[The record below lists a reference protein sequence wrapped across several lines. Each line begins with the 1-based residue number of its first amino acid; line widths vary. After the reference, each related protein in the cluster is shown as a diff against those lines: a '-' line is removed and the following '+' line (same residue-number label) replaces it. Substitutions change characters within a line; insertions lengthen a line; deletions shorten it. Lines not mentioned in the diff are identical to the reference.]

1 MSNLQAFMIEKKE
14 EFFEYVA
21 SKRFINQETGKPEV
35 WKLKTITAK
44 ENEDLRKQC
53 YKQVIVQNGKKKGY
67 QQQLDTIKYLQLLT
81 DKCVVYPDLHNA
93 ELLDFYHEMDSID
106 LLTKHLLNAAEYD
119 DLTAEIQ
126 RINGYDLEEAVEEAK
141 N

>member
-1 MSNLQAFMIEKKE
+1 MSNLQAFMIEKQE
-14 EFFEYVA
+14 ETFDYIA
-21 SKRFINQETGKPEV
+21 SKNFKDENGNPIA

-44 ENEDLRKQC
+44 ENEELRKQF
-53 YKQVIVQNGKKKGY
+53 YKQVLIQNGKKKGY
-67 QQQLDTIKYLQLLT
+67 QQQLDTIKYLQLLA
-81 DKCVVYPDLHNA
+81 DKCVVYPDLHDA

-126 RINGYDLEEAVEEAK
+126 RINGYDLEEAAEEAK

>member
-14 EFFEYVA
+14 ELHEYIA
-21 SKRFINQETGKPEV
+21 SKNFKDENGKPIS

-44 ENEDLRKQC
+44 ENEQIRQECYRQVLITNGRKKM
-53 YKQVIVQNGKKKGY
+53 YQN
-67 QQQLDTIKYLQLLT
+67 QLDTTKYLRNLA
-81 DKCVVYPDLHNA
+81 DRCIVFPDLHNA
-93 ELLDFYHEMDSID
+93 ELLDFYGEMDAME

-126 RINGYDLEEAVEEAK
+126 RINGYDLEEAAEEAK

>member
-14 EFFEYVA
+14 ETFEYVA
-21 SKRFINQETGKPEV
+21 SKNFKDENGNPIP
-35 WKLKTITAK
+35 WKLKSITAK
-44 ENEDLRKQC
+44 ENEELRKQC
-53 YKQVIVQNGKKKGY
+53 YKQVLIQNGKKKGY
-67 QQQLDTIKYLQLLT
+67 QQQLDTIKYIQELI
-81 DKCVVYPDLHNA
+81 DRCVVHPDLHNA
-93 ELLDFYHEMDSID
+93 ELLDFYGEMNSID

-119 DLTAEIQ
+119 DLGAEVQ

>member
-1 MSNLQAFMIEKKE
+1 MNQDKIEE
-14 EFFEYVA
+14 GMLVA
-21 SKRFINQETGKPEV
+21 QEGMFLNKIDIQM
-35 WKLKTITAK
+35 L
-44 ENEDLRKQC
+44 
-53 YKQVIVQNGKKKGY
+53 
-67 QQQLDTIKYLQLLT
+67 LQLLV

-93 ELLDFYHEMDSID
+93 ELLDFYGEMDAID

-119 DLTAEIQ
+119 DLTSEIQ

>member
-1 MSNLQAFMIEKKE
+1 MNLQAFMIEKKE
-14 EFFEYVA
+14 ETFDYVA
-21 SKRFINQETGKPEV
+21 SKNFKDENGNPIL

-53 YKQVIVQNGKKKGY
+53 YKQVLIQNGKKKGY
-67 QQQLDTIKYLQLLT
+67 QQQLDTIRYLQLLC
-81 DKCVVYPDLHNA
+81 DKCVVYPDLHDA
-93 ELLDFYHEMDSID
+93 SLLDFYGEMDSID

-119 DLTAEIQ
+119 DLTSEIQ

>member
-1 MSNLQAFMIEKKE
+1 MSSDLQVFMIEKKE
-14 EFFEYVA
+14 EIFDYVA
-21 SKRFINQETGKPEV
+21 SKRFKDDKGNSVV

-44 ENEDLRKQC
+44 ENEQLRKEC
-53 YKQVIVQNGKKKGY
+53 YKQVLVTNGKKKGY
-67 QQQLDTIKYLQLLT
+67 QQQLDTIKYLSLLA

-93 ELLDFYHEMDSID
+93 ELLDYYNEMDSID

-126 RINGYDLEEAVEEAK
+126 RINGYDLEETAEEAK